1 MALPPQLAVALLATA
16 VTILPLATAQAGT
29 GGTEFDVF
37 YDTIVDWA
45 QGSLGK
51 ALALAMFLVG
61 IGMGVVR
68 GSVVAAVPAVA
79 GALGLFVAPTII
91 DAIVTATLTDA
102 ALTAVA
108 PVASP
113 AMPIASTRGTPRSA
127 ACSTSVTRPNTSST
141 PR

>member
-1 MALPPQLAVALLATA
+1 VALLATA
-16 VTILPLATAQAGT
+16 VTILPLATAHAGT

-68 GSVVAAVPAVA
+68 GSVVASVPAVA

-102 ALTAVA
+102 IVTAAATGEPVQLLLPAVEAALT
-108 PVASP
+108 
-113 AMPIASTRGTPRSA
+113 TPL
-127 ACSTSVTRPNTSST
+127 
-141 PR
+141 

>member
-1 MALPPQLAVALLATA
+1 MPKPVPSTTLVGALPRHPHLAVAMLAAA
-16 VTILPLATAQAGT
+16 VTILPLAAAHAGT

-102 ALTAVA
+102 TLIAAATGEPVQLLLPAVEAALT
-108 PVASP
+108 
-113 AMPIASTRGTPRSA
+113 TPL
-127 ACSTSVTRPNTSST
+127 
-141 PR
+141 

>member
-1 MALPPQLAVALLATA
+1 MPKPVPSTTLVGAPSRHPQLAVTLLATA
-16 VTILPLATAQAGT
+16 VTILPLAAAHAGT

-102 ALTAVA
+102 MVTASATGEPVQLLLPAVEAALTT
-108 PVASP
+108 PV
-113 AMPIASTRGTPRSA
+113 
-127 ACSTSVTRPNTSST
+127 
-141 PR
+141 

>member
-1 MALPPQLAVALLATA
+1 MPKLAPAMTFVGAWPCHPQLAVALLATA

-102 ALTAVA
+102 TLTAAATGEPVQLLLPAVEAALT
-108 PVASP
+108 
-113 AMPIASTRGTPRSA
+113 TPL
-127 ACSTSVTRPNTSST
+127 
-141 PR
+141 

>member
-1 MALPPQLAVALLATA
+1 MPKLIPSTTFFGAWSRHPQLAVALLATA
-16 VTILPLATAQAGT
+16 VIILPMAAAQAGT

-102 ALTAVA
+102 MITAAATGEPVQLLLPAVEAALT
-108 PVASP
+108 
-113 AMPIASTRGTPRSA
+113 TPL
-127 ACSTSVTRPNTSST
+127 
-141 PR
+141 

>member
-1 MALPPQLAVALLATA
+1 MLKPLPSTTLVGALSRHPHLAVVVLATA
-16 VTILPLATAQAGT
+16 VTILPFTAAHAGT

-61 IGMGVVR
+61 IGMGVMR
-68 GSVVAAVPAVA
+68 GSVMAAVPAIA

-91 DAIVTATLTDA
+91 EAIITATLSDAVVTAAATGEPVSLLLPAVEA
-102 ALTAVA
+102 ALTT
-108 PVASP
+108 PV
-113 AMPIASTRGTPRSA
+113 
-127 ACSTSVTRPNTSST
+127 
-141 PR
+141 

>member
-1 MALPPQLAVALLATA
+1 MPKLASSTTSIGALPRHPQLAVALLATA

-91 DAIVTATLTDA
+91 DAIVTATLTGEPVRLLLPAVEA
-102 ALTAVA
+102 ALT
-108 PVASP
+108 
-113 AMPIASTRGTPRSA
+113 MPL
-127 ACSTSVTRPNTSST
+127 
-141 PR
+141 

>member
-1 MALPPQLAVALLATA
+1 MLKPRPSTTLPGALARHPHLAVALLATA
-16 VTILPLATAQAGT
+16 VTILPMAAAQAGT

-91 DAIVTATLTDA
+91 EAIITATLSDAVVTAAATGEPVSLFLPAVEA
-102 ALTAVA
+102 ALT
-108 PVASP
+108 
-113 AMPIASTRGTPRSA
+113 TPL
-127 ACSTSVTRPNTSST
+127 
-141 PR
+141 